1 LTVRRELSV
10 ETLLTLA
17 RVAENRKVAFFDDQ
31 QGAAVL
37 KHGIL
42 SRYLPIYAS
51 KTGSTSIG
59 NRVAYLDAYAG
70 AGAYEDGVPGSPA
83 LAAKTAEVLTFRQ
96 IECFMIEQD
105 GATFEALSRNLA
117 GAESCT
123 ILRGS
128 VEELLDGVLARV
140 EDCPLFAFFDP
151 FGLLLPLGT
160 LQRVL
165 DRQQSTE
172 VLLTFSLPGLRRNA
186 GHLTSTSTDPTYLRA
201 RATIL
206 AKVDA
211 ALGGNWWREV
221 WMSETEDRTY
231 RIFEG
236 WRDRIAG
243 RMDNTGGGWGWWT
256 VPVADSWGAT
266 PVYFL
271 LLLTKHRDG
280 LWHFHQALS
289 SAREEYYEFTHRGEL
304 VLEPLAQREAS
315 WIAGIKANLERLL
328 EDTSSFTTREKM
340 NNVFGEFLGLARE
353 KHVRVAV
360 RALYAEGKI
369 TWNGKVS
376 KGQAEFPDQRITRVP

>member
-1 LTVRRELSV
+1 MG
-10 ETLLTLA
+10 
-17 RVAENRKVAFFDDQ
+17 FFDDQ

-59 NRVAYLDAYAG
+59 HRVAYLDAYAG

-83 LAAKTAEVLTFRQ
+83 LAAKTAEALTFRR

-105 GATFEALSRNLA
+105 QATFEALSRNLA

-123 ILRGS
+123 ILQGS
-128 VEELLDGVLARV
+128 VEQHLEEVLARV

-151 FGLLLPLGT
+151 FGLLLPMES

-165 DRQQSTE
+165 DRRRSTE
-172 VLLTFSLPGLRRNA
+172 VLLTFSLPGLTRNA
-186 GHLTSTSTDPTYLRA
+186 GHLRSTSTNPIYQKA

-206 AKVDA
+206 GKVDA
-211 ALGGNWWREV
+211 ALGGDWWREI
-221 WMSETEDRTY
+221 WMSGDEDRTS

-243 RMDNTGGGWGWWT
+243 RMDETRAGWGWWS
-256 VPVADSWGAT
+256 VPVADAWGAM
-266 PVYFL
+266 PVYIL

-289 SAREEYYEFTHRGEL
+289 SARGEYYEFTHRGEL
-304 VLEPLAQREAS
+304 NLEPLADREAR

-328 EDTSSFTTREKM
+328 EETSSFTTREKM
-340 NNVFGEFLGLARE
+340 NDVFGEFLGVARQ
-353 KHVRVAV
+353 KHVRAAV
-360 RALYAEGKI
+360 RALYGEDKI
-369 TWNGKVS
+369 TWNGTVS
-376 KGQAEFPDQRITRVP
+376 SGQPKFPDQRITRTP